1 MSAAIARFFRFEE
14 RRTSARTEIRAGIT
28 TFLTMAYILFV
39 NPIILSLGTPD
50 GPGVPPAAAAAG
62 TALAAGLVCI
72 LMGLVSNFPLAL
84 ASGMGLNAFLAFTVI
99 AGQGVPWQTA
109 MGLVVLDGAI
119 VLVLVLVGVRG
130 WVFRAI
136 PMDLKRAIAGGLG
149 LFLATLGLVG
159 ARIITIPKASAQL
172 VADAPDPL
180 RIVPVPPPVQAGP
193 VHTWGVLLVVV
204 GLVTMTVLHH
214 RRIRGAILIGIVAVT
229 ALDIA
234 RDLILGDLS
243 SPLRSLELGMP
254 DLSAVGRADVLGAL
268 DLKLLPLL
276 LGFIVVDF
284 FDTLGTMTAIGEQAR
299 LTDEEGRVEGGT
311 RILAVD
317 ALGAVIGGFCGASSV
332 TSYVESASG
341 VGEGGRTG
349 LMPVVTGLLFLLS
362 IILAPLFGLVPP
374 EATAPALIFV
384 GFLMLRGL
392 KSMEWT
398 DVTIAI
404 PAFITLVTMPLT
416 YSISHGI
423 GYGVISYV
431 VIGVLAGNARKIHP
445 MMYVI
450 AALFAA
456 SFIFVLE

>member
-1 MSAAIARFFRFEE
+1 
-14 RRTSARTEIRAGIT
+14 
-28 TFLTMAYILFV
+28 
-39 NPIILSLGTPD
+39 
-50 GPGVPPAAAAAG
+50 
-62 TALAAGLVCI
+62 
-72 LMGLVSNFPLAL
+72 
-84 ASGMGLNAFLAFTVI
+84 
-99 AGQGVPWQTA
+99 

-119 VLVLVLVGVRG
+119 VLILVLIGVRG

-172 VADAPDPL
+172 VVDAPDPL

-193 VHTWGVLLVVV
+193 VYTWGVLLVIV

-214 RRIRGAILIGIVAVT
+214 RKVRGAILIGILAVT
-229 ALDIA
+229 LLDIA
-234 RDLILGDLS
+234 RDLILGD
-243 SPLRSLELGMP
+243 PTAPVRSLELGAP
-254 DLSAVGRADVLGAL
+254 DFSAIGRADVVGAL

-284 FDTLGTMTAIGEQAR
+284 FDTLGTMTAIGEQAK

-311 RILAVD
+311 KILAVD
-317 ALGAVIGGFCGASSV
+317 AFGAVIGGLCGASSV

-349 LMPVVTGLLFLLS
+349 LMPIVTGALFLIS
-362 IILAPLFGLVPP
+362 IVLAPLFGLVPP

-392 KSMEWT
+392 KSMEWA
-398 DVTIAI
+398 DVTVAI

-423 GYGVISYV
+423 GYGFISYV
-431 VIGVLAGNARKIHP
+431 IIGVLAGKARKIHP
-445 MMYVI
+445 MMYVV
-450 AALFAA
+450 AALFAV